1 MSLESTS
8 FALVAATLG
17 AALLRAAAPIILAA
31 LGGLVAEL
39 AGVVNVALEGLM
51 LLAAFFGVIG
61 SAYALQWF
69 PGAAPWVA
77 PLIGLL
83 AGFAA
88 AVLGALLLAVFHLEF
103 GADLIVAGIGINL
116 LAAGLTVFLMVTLT
130 GDKGSTATLASS
142 VLPVLHLQGLQG
154 WPALDTLLNGDG
166 RGGHPLLV
174 WVAFGAAALLSFTLY
189 RTRLGLRLR
198 AVGENPVA
206 ARAGGLPAKRLQY
219 LALATSGVLAGLGG
233 LYLSMGYLTLFQAE
247 MSAGRGFLA
256 LAAVFMG
263 GRRPLGTVLAALL
276 FGASSVLA
284 TQLALFD
291 IPSQVVYMV
300 PPLVTIV
307 ALVVFS
313 QRRAA
318 AQRRLAAAS
327 LHQWRATP
335 PAAPQGVTTT

>member
-1 MSLESTS
+1 MNLDSASL
-8 FALVAATLG
+8 ALVAATLA
-17 AALLRAAAPIILAA
+17 AALLRAAAPIVLAA

-61 SAYALQWF
+61 SAFALQWW
-69 PGAAPWVA
+69 PGAAPWLA
-77 PLIGLL
+77 PLAGVAAGL
-83 AGFAA
+83 AA
-88 AVLGALLLAVFHLEF
+88 ALLGALLLAVFHLEF

-116 LAAGLTVFLMVTLT
+116 LAAGLTVFMMVTLT
-130 GDKGSTATLASS
+130 GDKGSTATLASA
-142 VLPVLHLQGLQG
+142 VLPALHVPGLQG
-154 WPALDTLLNGDG
+154 WPALDTLFNGDG
-166 RGGHPLLV
+166 RAGHHMLV
-174 WVAFGAAALLSFTLY
+174 WVAFVAAALLSFALY

-198 AVGENPVA
+198 AVGENPAA

-219 LALATSGVLAGLGG
+219 LALAASGVLAGLGG
-233 LYLSMGYLTLFQAE
+233 LYLGMGYLTLFQAE

-263 GRRPLGTVLAALL
+263 GRRPLGTVAAALL

-327 LHQWRATP
+327 LHQWRSAP
-335 PAAPQGVTTT
+335 QAAPQGENTT